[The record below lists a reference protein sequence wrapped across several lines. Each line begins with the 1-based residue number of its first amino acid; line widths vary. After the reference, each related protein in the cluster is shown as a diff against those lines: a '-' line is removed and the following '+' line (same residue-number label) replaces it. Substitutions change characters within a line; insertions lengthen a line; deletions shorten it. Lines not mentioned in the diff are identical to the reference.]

1 MHIKVCV
8 NVVLLLAVLLT
19 DAAKKC
25 NTCKK
30 GRGGGNCVPCSPGD
44 GPPHSTASILPSD
57 TTVPTLAV
65 TLPSSVPTDA
75 VVASSTSTLLS
86 GAPET
91 SLPSTTSLYQ
101 VSLEMP
107 LQTSFSTHDGSAFSS
122 STHAPTRTPAALVS
136 AATSTPTLPSGIP
149 TTSPSS
155 TSTYTVSQRSSEI
168 PLQTSFSRSVGSSEI
183 ATHFND
189 VTSVNTNSSD
199 VYHNLPG
206 CQVLSCTF
214 KPQSGPVSWTMLDS
228 ERYDMR
234 AQCAEWCGR
243 IEDCAYFVYVA
254 DSKMCNV
261 YASDGTQSSESEVI
275 IWVKVHS

>member
-1 MHIKVCV
+1 MHIKVCI
-8 NVVLLLAVLLT
+8 NVVLLQAVLMT
-19 DAAKKC
+19 DTAKKC

-30 GRGGGNCVPCSPGD
+30 GRGGKNCVSCSSGD
-44 GPPHSTASILPSD
+44 GPQNSTVSILPSE

-65 TLPSSVPTDA
+65 TRPTA
-75 VVASSTSTLLS
+75 
-86 GAPET
+86 
-91 SLPSTTSLYQ
+91 
-101 VSLEMP
+101 
-107 LQTSFSTHDGSAFSS
+107 QTSFSTHDGSALLS

-136 AATSTPTLPSGIP
+136 AATSTPTLPYGIP

-168 PLQTSFSRSVGSSEI
+168 PLQTSFPRSVGSSEI

-189 VTSVNTNSSD
+189 VTSVNTYSSD

-214 KPQSGPVSWTMLDS
+214 KPHSGPVSWTMLDG

-243 IEDCAYFVYVA
+243 KEDCAYFVYVA

-261 YASDGTQSSESEVI
+261 YASDGTQSSESEAI
-275 IWVKVHS
+275 IWVKVSS